1 VRKLTEDCILKA
13 EGISKAFPGT
23 KALSCV
29 KIEVKAGEVH
39 ALVGE
44 NGVNVVTKDNV
55 DSFYVK

>member
-1 VRKLTEDCILKA
+1 MAEDCIL
-13 EGISKAFPGT
+13 KAFPGT